1 MIEKRGIGRCISRR
15 MPIARW
21 VETGVEG
28 STLAIRLQRPFVM
41 LRDIPKKIKQ
51 ILRRCLKISYISNGM
66 YDIIEPALAIRFWQ
80 CQGSGD

>member
-1 MIEKRGIGRCISRR
+1 MPTNSELKNVVFGRCISRR

-51 ILRRCLKISYISNGM
+51 YYVAVLK
-66 YDIIEPALAIRFWQ
+66 YDTYQIVCMI
-80 CQGSGD
+80 